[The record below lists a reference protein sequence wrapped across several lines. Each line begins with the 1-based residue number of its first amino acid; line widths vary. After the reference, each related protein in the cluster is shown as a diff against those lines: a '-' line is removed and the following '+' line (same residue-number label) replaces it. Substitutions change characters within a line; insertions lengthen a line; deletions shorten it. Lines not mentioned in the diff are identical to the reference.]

1 MATTSE
7 LIEQAQDIVSRLN
20 AALTTSYQTTGTY
33 ITGRIVLD
41 HYDKYHHA
49 NMTPNPSVDSV
60 ELVNADTSTQSVLAE
75 LNAIIP
81 LLHDAHVDISGYL
94 NFGHQA
100 PGGVSLSRPSVEVTG
115 ITLNFEDKDQHVA
128 FCASTK
134 LPIDVAENPEHK
146 AEVALMQ
153 ARYDQFLAAKT
164 ATIPPDHYR
173 PGQTPPEE

>member
-49 NMTPNPSVDSV
+49 NMTPMPSVDSV
-60 ELVNADTSTQSVLAE
+60 ELVNADTSTQSILAE

-81 LLHDAHVDISGYL
+81 LLHEADVDINGYL
-94 NFGHQA
+94 NYGHQT

-115 ITLNFEDKDQHVA
+115 ITLNFDDKNEHVA

-146 AEVALMQ
+146 AEVARMRQ
-153 ARYDQFLAAKT
+153 RYDEILASKS
-164 ATIPPDHYR
+164 
-173 PGQTPPEE
+173 E